1 MTYPVHLELEGARV
15 LVVGAGAVASR
26 RIAAL
31 LAEGA
36 DVIVVAPA
44 ADPRVEAWATADEVT
59 LRERPFAHS
68 DVIGARLVLAATD
81 DPEVNRVVAEES
93 ARRGIWCI
101 RADDA
106 VATRVRT
113 PAVARAGEVT
123 VSVTSGDPRR
133 STAIRSL
140 IASGLAD
147 GSLIPGSRS
156 GGRVTLVGA
165 GPGDPDLIT
174 VRGRRALQ
182 SAEVV
187 VHDRLSSP
195 ALLALA
201 PPAARLVD
209 AGKAP
214 ARHTMTQ
221 DQINATLVREARA
234 GHHVVRLK
242 GGDPYVLGRG
252 SEEVVACSSAGVPV
266 EVVPG
271 ISSALWGPG
280 SAGIPVTHRGTS
292 TGFIVISGHE
302 VGDLHHVA
310 RSGLTVVVLMG
321 MAHLPAIAEAFLAAG
336 RSATTPVAVVHR
348 AATPHE
354 RSLRSTL
361 DRVVAD
367 VAAVGLTNPA
377 VIVIGDVV
385 DALAAAVSEQA
396 S

>member
-1 MTYPVHLELEGARV
+1 MTYPVHLDLTGARV
-15 LVVGAGAVASR
+15 LVAGAGTVASR

-31 LAEGA
+31 IAEGA
-36 DVIVVAPA
+36 DVVVVAPR
-44 ADPRVEAWATADEVT
+44 ADPRVEAWAASGDVAW
-59 LRERPFAHS
+59 RPRAFAHS
-68 DVIGARLVLAATD
+68 DVIGALLVHAATD

-106 VATRVRT
+106 VGTRVRT
-113 PAVARAGEVT
+113 PAVARAGQVT

-140 IASGLAD
+140 IAAGLVD
-147 GSLIPGSRS
+147 GSLLPPGPQ

-182 SAEVV
+182 TADVV

-201 PPAARLVD
+201 PPSARLVD

-214 ARHTMTQ
+214 GRHTLSQTE
-221 DQINATLVREARA
+221 INATLVREARA
-234 GHHVVRLK
+234 GRHAVRLK

-252 SEEVVACSSAGVPV
+252 SEEVLACSAAGVPV

-292 TGFIVISGHE
+292 TGFTVISGHE
-302 VGDLHHVA
+302 VLDVDHVA

-321 MAHLPAIAEAFLAAG
+321 MAHLPDIARAFVDAG
-336 RSATTPVAVVHR
+336 RSPSTPVAVVHR
-348 AATPHE
+348 AATPQE
-354 RSLRSTL
+354 RRLRSTL
-361 DRVVAD
+361 ARVVSD
-367 VAAVGLTNPA
+367 VAAAGLTNPA
-377 VIVIGDVV
+377 VIVIGEVV
-385 DALAAAVSEQA
+385 DVLADVRAEQA